1 MSGVLAGFL
10 AAYAA
15 VALVSWAVGVVVLA
29 VALVAGLVREA
40 VWRWRWRH

>member
-1 MSGVLAGFL
+1 MSGVLAGIL

>member
-1 MSGVLAGFL
+1 MSGVVSGLL

-40 VWRWRWRH
+40 VWRWRWRR